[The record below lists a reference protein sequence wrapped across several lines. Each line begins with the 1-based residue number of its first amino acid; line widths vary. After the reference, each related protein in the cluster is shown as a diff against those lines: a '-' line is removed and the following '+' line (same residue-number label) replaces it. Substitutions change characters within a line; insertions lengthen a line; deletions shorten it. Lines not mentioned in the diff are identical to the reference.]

1 MVYSAAAMRRILLC
15 AAIVTVA
22 ASAWGQV
29 PPADVQFRDA
39 YRIMLLADSAYDRQ
53 DMPKAREL
61 YEEAL
66 NAYNLL
72 QRTYPEWQSG
82 VTDFRIR
89 HCTRRL
95 ESLRSVKPATSL
107 PPELPAPPPV
117 SLPSETV
124 EPPLTGLAALIDAGR
139 KQLQAG
145 KPENARR
152 LLLDALKVNPDHATT
167 RLLLALAQCQTGQLD
182 DAVRLLDNLIN
193 DQPANAR
200 AYLYRST
207 ARLGTGK
214 TAEAIA
220 DLEMA
225 VRFDPKLAVAYYD
238 LAQAHL
244 LKTPPDK
251 AAAQTAYRRAVELGA
266 SPDAALEAQF
276 KSAEK

>member
-1 MVYSAAAMRRILLC
+1 MLLLC
-15 AAIVTVA
+15 TATIALAAT
-22 ASAWGQV
+22 SARSQT

-39 YRIMLLADSAYDRQ
+39 YRVMLVADSAYDRQ
-53 DMPKAREL
+53 DMSKAREL

-66 NAYNLL
+66 NTYQIL
-72 QRTYPEWQSG
+72 QRSYPEWQSG

-95 ESLRSVKPATSL
+95 ESLRSVKPMRIEAERPPTPL
-107 PPELPAPPPV
+107 PVDLPAPGLASPGP
-117 SLPSETV
+117 ETV

-152 LLLDALKVNPDHATT
+152 LLLDALRVNPDHATT

-182 DAVRLLDNLIN
+182 DAIRLLDNLIE
-193 DQPANAR
+193 DQPTNAR
-200 AYLYRST
+200 AYLYRGT
-207 ARLGTGK
+207 ARVGIGK
-214 TAEAIA
+214 TAGAVA

-225 VRFDPKLAVAYYD
+225 VRLEPKLAVAYYD

-244 LKTPPDK
+244 LKTPPDAT
-251 AAAQTAYRRAVELGA
+251 AARTAYRKAVELGA
-266 SPDAALEAQF
+266 APDAALEARLGPAG
-276 KSAEK
+276 K